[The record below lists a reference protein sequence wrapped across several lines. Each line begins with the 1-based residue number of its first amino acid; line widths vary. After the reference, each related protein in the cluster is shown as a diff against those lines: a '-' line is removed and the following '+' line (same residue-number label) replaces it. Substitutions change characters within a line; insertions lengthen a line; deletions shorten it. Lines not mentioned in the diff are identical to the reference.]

1 MADVKV
7 HEEAT
12 NVTDP
17 DTLTELERMYLVQDP
32 TGTPAAAQVATGVLK
47 KRIRADK
54 FNTASS
60 SGGSSVPIDLGS
72 KEGLI
77 LTLTGNVTTFALPT
91 NGPSGTWQETIHTL
105 RVVASGATRTV
116 ATGAFASFDLGGS
129 VAPAS
134 GYSIADGASK
144 DFTLRRIHNGT
155 TAVWFVDLLIPGT
168 DVANTPA
175 GNIAATTV
183 QAAINE
189 LDSEKQPLDAE
200 LTAIAGLTSA
210 VDKSFYFTGP
220 GAAALM
226 DISSFA
232 RSVLDDATAAAASKT
247 LAPDVQRVNDDA
259 TAVDQS
265 IVVLYGGSGK
275 TLTMPAVTANSIIT
289 VKNSSGNSWTIGR
302 TGSDVFPA
310 SATSETL
317 TDGKSV
323 TYHYDGSAT
332 WGRIGALS

>member
-7 HEEAT
+7 QEEAT

-60 SGGSSVPIDLGS
+60 SGGFSVPIDLGS

-91 NGPSGTWQETIHTL
+91 NGPAGTSQETIHPL
-105 RVVASGATRTV
+105 RVVASGATRTI
-116 ATGAFASFDLGGS
+116 ATGAFTSFDLGGS

-134 GYSIADGASK
+134 GYSIVDGAYK
-144 DFTLRRIHNGT
+144 DFMLRRVHNGT

-175 GNIAATTV
+175 GSIAATTV

-189 LDSEKQPLDAE
+189 LDTEKAATGHTHSGVYEPVDADI
-200 LTAIAGLTSA
+200 LKADVGGTMTAGYLSDDYSGGT
-210 VDKSFYFTGP
+210 
-220 GAAALM
+220 
-226 DISSFA
+226 ISSGTYTPA
-232 RSVLDDATAAAASKT
+232 PATGQENFQYIVNGGAFT
-247 LAPDVQRVNDDA
+247 LAPPAASCSIILQITNNGSAGAITTSGFTKKDGDAFTTTNGDDFMCFIA
-259 TAVDQS
+259 RCNGFS
-265 IVVLYGGSGK
+265 
-275 TLTMPAVTANSIIT
+275 TLT
-289 VKNSSGNSWTIGR
+289 VK
-302 TGSDVFPA
+302 
-310 SATSETL
+310 
-317 TDGKSV
+317 
-323 TYHYDGSAT
+323 
-332 WGRIGALS
+332 ALQ